1 MVRST
6 RPRRVKRAPRRKT
19 GKKTAKLSQPMRK
32 AVKQIVRGEAET
44 KRTAFYETY
53 NDGSVNVRATGFY
66 NARGFATQNQTI
78 ELNNTDI
85 LQLIP
90 YVLQGVGDNQRIGNK
105 IRVQNLSVSGCV
117 RIAINRLSQLNMTN
131 FKVYLY
137 VWQHV
142 SLKDYT
148 NLYAA
153 NDFTQFLEDGE
164 GSTRAFMGDPQNPG
178 MRINGETYRVLVRK
192 QIRLKYAGLVPAAP
206 GGAPTSVSNSGD
218 WFANYSIN
226 LTKHVPKIL
235 TYPENNPIN
244 VPPPQTLNAP
254 TNSSL
259 CMSIG
264 FVLDNCPSDTAG
276 TPLVN
281 LPFIEQTYVSQLA
294 FKDM

>member
-1 MVRST
+1 M
-6 RPRRVKRAPRRKT
+6 RRE
-19 GKKTAKLSQPMRK
+19 
-32 AVKQIVRGEAET
+32 VKQLVRGEAET
-44 KRTAFYETY
+44 KRTAFYETF
-53 NDGSVNVRATGFY
+53 NDGTGTGRATGFFS
-66 NARGFATQNQTI
+66 ARGWAIQNQAIQT
-78 ELNNTDI
+78 NNTDI

-90 YVLQGVGDNQRIGNK
+90 YVLQGVGDTQRIGNK
-105 IRVQNLSVSGCV
+105 IRVQNFSVSGCV
-117 RIAINRLSQLNMTN
+117 RVDLNRLGTLNTTN
-131 FKVYLY
+131 LKVYLF

-153 NDFTQFLEDGE
+153 NDFSQFLEDGE
-164 GSTRAFMGDPQNPG
+164 GSTRNFVGDPQNSG
-178 MRINGETYRVLVRK
+178 MRTNGETYRVLVRK
-192 QIRLKYAGLVPAAP
+192 QLRLKYSGLTPSTVIGPTGSPA
-206 GGAPTSVSNSGD
+206 SVANSGD

-235 TYPENNPIN
+235 SYPENNPAV

-264 FVLDNCPSDTAG
+264 FILDNTPSNTAG
-276 TPLVN
+276 VPFVN